1 MKSTRPYLIRA
12 LYEWIVDNDCTPHLL
27 VTTSVPGVI
36 VPEAF
41 VSDQRIVLNVAPMAV
56 RGLTLGSERITFDG
70 RFGGQSRSID
80 VPVGAVLAIYARE
93 NGKGM
98 SFEAEESTTPDQ
110 PPPPG
115 PAPTDPSAT
124 GASASGPVRRLKVVK

>member
-1 MKSTRPYLIRA
+1 MTSTRPYLIRA

-27 VTTSVPGVI
+27 VTTSVPGVS

-41 VSDQRIVLNVAPMAV
+41 VSDQRIVLNIAPMAV
-56 RGLTLGSERITFDG
+56 RNLELGRERITFDG
-70 RFGGQSRSID
+70 RFAGQSRSID

-98 SFEAEESTTPDQ
+98 AFDAEEATTPPE

-115 PAPTDPSAT
+115 PAPVEPK
-124 GASASGPVRRLKVVK
+124 RHLKAVK

>member
-1 MKSTRPYLIRA
+1 MTSTRPYLIRA

-27 VTTSVPGVI
+27 VTTSVPGVE

-41 VSDQRIVLNVAPMAV
+41 VSDQRIVLNIAPMAV
-56 RGLTLGSERITFDG
+56 RNLALGAERITFDG
-70 RFGGQSRSID
+70 RFGGQSRLID

-98 SFEAEESTTPDQ
+98 SFEAEDALP
-110 PPPPG
+110 
-115 PAPTDPSAT
+115 PAPTPPA
-124 GASASGPVRRLKVVK
+124 GPAGPEPARRFKVVK

>member
-1 MKSTRPYLIRA
+1 MNSTRPYLIRA

-56 RGLTLGSERITFDG
+56 RNLELGAARITFDG

-98 SFEAEESTTPDQ
+98 SFEVEDAAVLPEQ
-110 PPPPG
+110 PPPGG
-115 PAPTDPSAT
+115 PAQPESP
-124 GASASGPVRRLKVVK
+124 RRLKVVK

>member
-1 MKSTRPYLIRA
+1 MTSTRPYLIRA

-27 VTTSVPGVI
+27 VTTSVPGVE

-41 VSDQRIVLNVAPMAV
+41 VSDQRIVLNIAPMAV
-56 RGLTLGSERITFDG
+56 RNLELGRERITFDG
-70 RFGGQSRSID
+70 RFGGQSRAID

-98 SFEAEESTTPDQ
+98 AFDAEETGTTPE
-110 PPPPG
+110 PPP
-115 PAPTDPSAT
+115 T
-124 GASASGPVRRLKVVK
+124 SGPPVEQRRHLKAVK

>member
-1 MKSTRPYLIRA
+1 MTSTRPYLIRA

-27 VTTSVPGVI
+27 VTTSVPGVE

-41 VSDQRIVLNVAPMAV
+41 VSDQRIVLNIAPMAV
-56 RGLTLGSERITFDG
+56 RNLEMGPERITFDG

-98 SFEAEESTTPDQ
+98 AFDAEEAGNTPEPPTTP
-110 PPPPG
+110 
-115 PAPTDPSAT
+115 APVEP
-124 GASASGPVRRLKVVK
+124 RRHLKAVK